1 MNDFLIFKFLHVVG
15 FAYWLGADLGVFY
28 TSYYVVN
35 EKLSDDVRLT
45 TAKILFA
52 LDQVPRI
59 CMTMMLPLGLHLL
72 WTMSILRFDAFVMAL
87 IWVLCFAWLGMV
99 ITLHVAKPSSAK
111 AGLTRFDFWFRLIL
125 ALDLIVTGLFALF
138 TDVITLPHWAA
149 LKILIFGSLVGC
161 GLIVRIRLKP
171 FGPAFANLA
180 AGNASDADNAAIRKS
195 LNGTRPFVV
204 AIWIGLLASAALG
217 LHLF

>member
-1 MNDFLIFKFLHVVG
+1 MNEFLVVKFLHVVG

-28 TSYYVVN
+28 TSYYVVD
-35 EKLSDDVRLT
+35 EKLSDEVRLAS
-45 TAKILFA
+45 AKILFA
-52 LDQVPRI
+52 LDQAPRI

-72 WTMSILRFDAFVMAL
+72 WRMNILPYDAVVMAL
-87 IWVLCFAWLGMV
+87 IWILCFAWLAMV
-99 ITLHVAKPSSAK
+99 IALHVARPSRAK

-125 ALDLIVTGLFALF
+125 ALDLIAMGLVALL
-138 TDVITLPHWAA
+138 TDMIAMPDWAA
-149 LKILIFGSLVGC
+149 LKIAIFGGLVGC

-180 AGNASDADNAAIRKS
+180 AGRASDADNAAIRNS
-195 LNGTRPFVV
+195 LNGTRPFVI
-204 AIWIGLLASAALG
+204 AIWAGLLASTALG

>member
-1 MNDFLIFKFLHVVG
+1 MNEFLIVKFLHVVG

-35 EKLSDDVRLT
+35 ERLSDEVRLT

-52 LDQVPRI
+52 LDQAPRI

-72 WTMSILRFDAFVMAL
+72 WKMNVLRFGADVMTL

-99 ITLHVAKPSSAK
+99 ITLHIAKPGRART
-111 AGLTRFDFWFRLIL
+111 ALTRFDFWFRLAL
-125 ALDLIVTGLFALF
+125 ALGLVVTGLVALF
-138 TDVITLPHWAA
+138 TGIIAMPHWAA
-149 LKILIFGSLVGC
+149 LKIAIFGGLVGC

-171 FGPAFANLA
+171 FGPAFARLA
-180 AGNASDADNAAIRKS
+180 AGSVSEADNDAIRRS

-204 AIWIGLLASAALG
+204 AIWVGLLTSTALG

>member
-1 MNDFLIFKFLHVVG
+1 MSEILLVKFLHVVG

-35 EKLSDDVRLT
+35 DKLSDDVRLT

-72 WTMSILRFDAFVMAL
+72 WKMNILRFDTVAMAL
-87 IWVLCFAWLGMV
+87 IWLLCFAWLGMV
-99 ITLHVAKPSSAK
+99 ITLHVAKPGRAK
-111 AGLTRFDFWFRLIL
+111 AGLTRFDFWFRLAL
-125 ALDLIVTGLFALF
+125 AMSLLVSGLAALF
-138 TDVITLPHWAA
+138 TDTSAMPHWAA
-149 LKILIFGSLVGC
+149 LKIAIFGGLVAC

-171 FGPAFANLA
+171 FAPAFANLA
-180 AGNASDADNAAIRKS
+180 TGKAGDADNAAIRDS

-204 AIWIGLLASAALG
+204 AIWIGLLTSAALG